1 MIENGK
7 AVLYGI
13 NSLAFGC
20 GNPEAPD
27 VFGDVYAMKT
37 FIDDF
42 LVRIIYSKPLWD
54 NELPSCKTVER
65 IYF

>member
-1 MIENGK
+1 MTVDGK

-42 LVRIIYSKPLWD
+42 LVRIIYSCHVAKQ
-54 NELPSCKTVER
+54 
-65 IYF
+65 